1 MHTSRLLPRSLGLA
15 VAILISGAGS
25 AGLHAQ
31 DAALEKAKSLYLDAA
46 YEDALGVLDGSTT
59 LTTADGH
66 LYRGLCLL
74 ALGRPGEA
82 DAAITRSIEVDP
94 QATAGRQDLS
104 PRVAAIIAEARR
116 RVLPD
121 MAKRRVTRGR
131 LLFQQGDRASAAA
144 QFAGAIVVLDDPAL
158 AGQGELQD
166 LKTLA
171 SGFLDLIRA
180 QTPAPTPP
188 AAAAVSAPSPGP
200 PSSATAAPRVPD
212 PASKP
217 AAAATTAGPPA
228 ATPAS
233 PPAATSA
240 NPPAAAPVTT
250 RPIPI
255 SQVLPAWR
263 PPDASAARQDLRGSV
278 LVTIDPAGRVT
289 SSVMQQIVHP
299 AYDRLLLAAARSWRY
314 QPATR
319 DGQAIATQ
327 LVVPIVVQAR

>member
-1 MHTSRLLPRSLGLA
+1 M
-15 VAILISGAGS
+15 
-25 AGLHAQ
+25 
-31 DAALEKAKSLYLDAA
+31 
-46 YEDALGVLDGSTT
+46 
-59 LTTADGH
+59 TTADGH

-74 ALGRPGEA
+74 ALGRPADA

-121 MAKRRVTRGR
+121 MAKRRVAQGR

-144 QFAGAIVVLDDPAL
+144 QFAGAVGVLDDPAL
-158 AGQGELQD
+158 ARQGELQD
-166 LKTLA
+166 LRTLA

-188 AAAAVSAPSPGP
+188 AAAPAAASSPGST
-200 PSSATAAPRVPD
+200 PSVAERPRVPD
-212 PASKP
+212 AGSKP
-217 AAAATTAGPPA
+217 AVVATT
-228 ATPAS
+228 
-233 PPAATSA
+233 
-240 NPPAAAPVTT
+240 AAAPVTT

-255 SQVLPAWR
+255 SQVVPAWR
-263 PPDASAARQDLRGSV
+263 PPDANTVRQDLRGSV
-278 LVTIDPAGRVT
+278 LVTVDPTGRVT
-289 SSVMQQIVHP
+289 SAVMQQIVHP

-327 LVVPIVVQAR
+327 LVVPIVVHAR